1 MPRNFNLPK
10 LSGLKWKDPRVG
22 MRAVLGVLLVAN
34 LVAAVVAFKP
44 FGGGADDL
52 RRERNGLQQQLAQLQ
67 TQVPRTRNWWKR
79 WKPRARQGDQ
89 FLANYFT
96 DRRVVTSTIQGELV
110 QIAKDAGI
118 TYQPTT
124 WTPELIEGSDTLGM
138 MTINA
143 GCQGTY
149 AALSK
154 FVNLVD
160 KSPRFLIIESMI
172 AAPQQTGQILNV
184 TIKVDTFVKEQGI
197 GETEQEVTDP
207 EPAAPAV
214 PPAAPTAGTTAAPTK
229 TAAVTGAG
237 Q

>member
-1 MPRNFNLPK
+1 MPRNFSLA
-10 LSGLKWKDPRVG
+10 GLHWRDPRVAI
-22 MRAVLGVLLVAN
+22 RAVLGALLLAN
-34 LVAAVVAFKP
+34 LVVAVIAFKP

-52 RRERNGLQQQLAQLQ
+52 RRDRNILQQQLAQLQ
-67 TQVPRTRNWWKR
+67 KQVARNGKLVD
-79 WKPRARQGDQ
+79 KVETARSQGDQ
-89 FLANYFT
+89 FLAKYFT

-124 WTPELIEGSDTLGM
+124 WSPELIEGSDTLAM

-160 KSPRFLIIESMI
+160 KSPRFLIIESMV
-172 AAPQQTGQILNV
+172 AAPQQTGQVLNV
-184 TIKVDTFVKEQGI
+184 TVKVDTFVKEEGL
-197 GETEQEVTDP
+197 GGS
-207 EPAAPAV
+207 EPDAGAAPGAD
-214 PPAAPTAGTTAAPTK
+214 AGP
-229 TAAVTGAG
+229 
-237 Q
+237 QI

>member
-1 MPRNFNLPK
+1 MARNFNLGGLK
-10 LSGLKWKDPRVG
+10 WALKWKDPRVL
-22 MRAVLGVLLVAN
+22 MRAVLGLLLLAN
-34 LVAAVVAFKP
+34 LVTAVIAFKP

-52 RRERNGLQQQLAQLQ
+52 RRDRNVLQQQLAQLQ
-67 TQVPRTRNWWKR
+67 AQVSRTRKLVE
-79 WKPRARQGDQ
+79 KVSTARSQGDQ
-89 FLANYFT
+89 FLSKYFT

-124 WTPELIEGSDTLGM
+124 WTLEPIEGSDTLAM

-160 KSPRFLIIESMI
+160 KSSRFLIIESMV
-172 AAPQQTGQILNV
+172 AAPQQSGQNLNV
-184 TIKVDTFVKEQGI
+184 TVKVDTFVKEQGL
-197 GETEQEVTDP
+197 GSLP
-207 EPAAPAV
+207 ESEGAAPDA
-214 PPAAPTAGTTAAPTK
+214 PPASAAP
-229 TAAVTGAG
+229 GAG
-237 Q
+237 L

>member
-1 MPRNFNLPK
+1 MPRNFN
-10 LSGLKWKDPRVG
+10 LSGLKWKDPRVIV
-22 MRAVLGVLLVAN
+22 RAVLGILLLAN
-34 LVAAVVAFKP
+34 LVAAAIAFKP

-52 RRERNGLQQQLAQLQ
+52 RRDRRALQQQLAQLQ
-67 TQVPRTRNWWKR
+67 AQVNKNRKLVQKIET
-79 WKPRARQGDQ
+79 ARSQGDQ
-89 FLANYFT
+89 FLAKYFT

-124 WTPELIEGSDTLGM
+124 WTPEIIEGSDTLGM

-160 KSPRFLIIESMI
+160 KSPRFLIIESMV

-197 GETEQEVTDP
+197 GASEAEVAAPD
-207 EPAAPAV
+207 AAPATA
-214 PPAAPTAGTTAAPTK
+214 PP
-229 TAAVTGAG
+229 GAG

>member
-1 MPRNFNLPK
+1 
-10 LSGLKWKDPRVG
+10 
-22 MRAVLGVLLVAN
+22 MRALLGLLLLAN
-34 LVAAVVAFKP
+34 LVTAVIAFKP

-52 RRERNGLQQQLAQLQ
+52 RRDRDRLQQQLAQLQ
-67 TQVPRTRNWWKR
+67 KQVDKNRKMVEKVET
-79 WKPRARQGDQ
+79 ARREGDQ
-89 FLANYFT
+89 FLARYFT

-110 QIAKDAGI
+110 QIAKEAGI

-172 AAPQQTGQILNV
+172 ASPQQTGQILNV
-184 TIKVDTFVKEQGI
+184 TVKVDTFVKEQGLNASP
-197 GETEQEVTDP
+197 DP
-207 EPAAPAV
+207 DVAAPVGQALSPANSFGLDSDASAPHAAPPAAAPA
-214 PPAAPTAGTTAAPTK
+214 
-229 TAAVTGAG
+229 TGAG
-237 Q
+237 L

>member
-1 MPRNFNLPK
+1 MPRNFN
-10 LSGLKWKDPRVG
+10 LSGLKWKDPRVAV
-22 MRAVLGVLLVAN
+22 RAVLGLLLLAN
-34 LVAAVVAFKP
+34 LVAAAIAFKP
-44 FGGGADDL
+44 FGGSADDL
-52 RRERNGLQQQLAQLQ
+52 RRDRNTLQQQLQQLQ
-67 TQVPRTRNWWKR
+67 TQVAKNKKLVEKVET
-79 WKPRARQGDQ
+79 ARREGDR
-89 FLANYFT
+89 FLTTYFT

-124 WTPELIEGSDTLGM
+124 WTLEPIEGSDTLAM

-160 KSPRFLIIESMI
+160 KSPRFLIIESMV

-184 TIKVDTFVKEQGI
+184 TIKFDTFVKEQGLA
-197 GETEQEVTDP
+197 DSP
-207 EPAAPAV
+207 ESEGAAPDGQAPAAPPATA
-214 PPAAPTAGTTAAPTK
+214 PP
-229 TAAVTGAG
+229 GAG
-237 Q
+237 L

>member
-1 MPRNFNLPK
+1 MPRNFN
-10 LSGLKWKDPRVG
+10 LSGLKWKDPRVA
-22 MRAVLGVLLVAN
+22 MRAVLGVLLLAN
-34 LVAAVVAFKP
+34 LVAAVIAFKP
-44 FGGGADDL
+44 FGGSADDL
-52 RRERNGLQQQLAQLQ
+52 RRDRNALQQQLQQLR
-67 TQVPRTRNWWKR
+67 TQVAKNKKLVEKVET
-79 WKPRARQGDQ
+79 ARREGDR
-89 FLANYFT
+89 FLATSFT

-124 WTPELIEGSDTLGM
+124 WTLEPIEGSDTLAM

-160 KSPRFLIIESMI
+160 KSPRFLIIESMV

-184 TIKVDTFVKEQGI
+184 TIKFDTFVQEQGLA
-197 GETEQEVTDP
+197 DSP
-207 EPAAPAV
+207 ESEGAAPDVPAPSA
-214 PPAAPTAGTTAAPTK
+214 PPATAPP
-229 TAAVTGAG
+229 GAG
-237 Q
+237 L

>member
-1 MPRNFNLPK
+1 MLRNFS
-10 LSGLKWKDPRVG
+10 LSALKWKDPRVA
-22 MRAVLGVLLVAN
+22 MRAVLGVLLLAN
-34 LVAAVVAFKP
+34 LVAAVIAFKP

-52 RRERNGLQQQLAQLQ
+52 RRDRNVLQQQLAQLEK
-67 TQVPRTRNWWKR
+67 QVSKNKKLVEKVET
-79 WKPRARQGDQ
+79 ARSQGDQ
-89 FLANYFT
+89 FLAKYFT
-96 DRRVVTSTIQGELV
+96 ERRVVTSTIQGELV

-124 WTPELIEGSDTLGM
+124 WTQETIEGSDTLGM

-160 KSPRFLIIESMI
+160 KSPRFLIIESMV

-184 TIKVDTFVKEQGI
+184 TVKVDTFVKEQGL
-197 GETEQEVTDP
+197 GAEPEVAAPDGAP
-207 EPAAPAV
+207 PNAAPATAT
-214 PPAAPTAGTTAAPTK
+214 PPATAAR
-229 TAAVTGAG
+229 GAG
-237 Q
+237 L

>member
-1 MPRNFNLPK
+1 MPRSFN
-10 LSGLKWKDPRVG
+10 LSGLKWTDPRVA
-22 MRAVLGVLLVAN
+22 MRAVLGVLLLAN

-52 RRERNGLQQQLAQLQ
+52 RRDRNVLQQQLAQLQ
-67 TQVPRTRNWWKR
+67 KQVSGNKKMVEKVETART
-79 WKPRARQGDQ
+79 QGDQ
-89 FLANYFT
+89 FLNKYFT

-124 WTPELIEGSDTLGM
+124 WTQEPIEGSDTLAM

-154 FVNLVD
+154 FVSLVD
-160 KSPRFLIIESMI
+160 KSARFLIIESMV

-184 TIKVDTFVKEQGI
+184 TVKVDTFVKEQGL
-197 GETEQEVTDP
+197 GGAPAPEVA
-207 EPAAPAV
+207 EPAAP
-214 PPAAPTAGTTAAPTK
+214 PATAPAP
-229 TAAVTGAG
+229 GAG

>member
-1 MPRNFNLPK
+1 MARNFS
-10 LSGLKWKDPRVG
+10 LSALKWKDPRVA

-34 LVAAVVAFKP
+34 LVTAVIAFKP

-52 RRERNGLQQQLAQLQ
+52 RRDRNILRQQLAQLKI
-67 TQVPRTRNWWKR
+67 QVAKNRKLVEKIDTART
-79 WKPRARQGDQ
+79 QGDQ
-89 FLANYFT
+89 FLAKYFT
-96 DRRVVTSTIQGELV
+96 QRRVVTSTIQGELV
-110 QIAKDAGI
+110 QIAKEAGV

-124 WTPELIEGSDTLGM
+124 WNIEAIEGSDTLAM

-143 GCQGTY
+143 GCQSTY

-184 TIKVDTFVKEQGI
+184 TLKVDTFVKEQGL
-197 GETEQEVTDP
+197 GAPAEPDVAA
-207 EPAAPAV
+207 PAAPG
-214 PPAAPTAGTTAAPTK
+214 AP
-229 TAAVTGAG
+229 GAG
-237 Q
+237 I

>member
-1 MPRNFNLPK
+1 MARNFSLFA
-10 LSGLKWKDPRVG
+10 LKWKDPRVAV
-22 MRAVLGVLLVAN
+22 RAVLGALLVAN
-34 LVAAVVAFKP
+34 LVTAVIAFKP

-52 RRERNGLQQQLAQLQ
+52 RRDRNVLRQQLAQLKI
-67 TQVPRTRNWWKR
+67 QVAKNRKLVEKIET
-79 WKPRARQGDQ
+79 ARSQGDQ
-89 FLANYFT
+89 FLAKYFT
-96 DRRVVTSTIQGELV
+96 QRRVVTSTIQGELV

-160 KSPRFLIIESMI
+160 KSPRFLIIESMV
-172 AAPQQTGQILNV
+172 AATCRPG
-184 TIKVDTFVKEQGI
+184 
-197 GETEQEVTDP
+197 
-207 EPAAPAV
+207 
-214 PPAAPTAGTTAAPTK
+214 
-229 TAAVTGAG
+229 
-237 Q
+237 

>member
-1 MPRNFNLPK
+1 MLRNFSLPA
-10 LSGLKWKDPRVG
+10 LKWKDPRVA
-22 MRAVLGVLLVAN
+22 MRAVLGVLLLAN

-52 RRERNGLQQQLAQLQ
+52 RRDRNALQQQLAQLER
-67 TQVPRTRNWWKR
+67 QVAKNRKLVEKVST
-79 WKPRARQGDQ
+79 ARSQGDQ
-89 FLANYFT
+89 FLAKYFT
-96 DRRVVTSTIQGELV
+96 DRRVVTSTIQSELV

-124 WTPELIEGSDTLGM
+124 WTLDVIEGSDTLAM

-160 KSPRFLIIESMI
+160 KSPRFLIIESMV
-172 AAPQQTGQILNV
+172 ASPQQTGQILNV
-184 TIKVDTFVKEQGI
+184 TIKVDTFVKEQGL
-197 GETEQEVTDP
+197 DAAP
-207 EPAAPAV
+207 EPDPDAPPSEKAAAAP
-214 PPAAPTAGTTAAPTK
+214 
-229 TAAVTGAG
+229 GAG
-237 Q
+237 I